1 MFVDLLQ
8 RGPLHVGANHS
19 NAQEE
24 SAILQEKKNIFSF
37 RLVQHHFCKYN
48 LAEFQLSKPLKL

>member
-24 SAILQEKKNIFSF
+24 SAILQEKKKTFLVFVLCNIIS
-37 RLVQHHFCKYN
+37 VN
-48 LAEFQLSKPLKL
+48 II